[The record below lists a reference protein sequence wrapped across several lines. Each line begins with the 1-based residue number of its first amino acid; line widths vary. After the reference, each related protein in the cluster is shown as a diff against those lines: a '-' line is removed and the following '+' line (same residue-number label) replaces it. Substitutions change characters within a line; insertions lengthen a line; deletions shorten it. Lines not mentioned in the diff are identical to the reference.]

1 MIIDDV
7 IVLDAEFNRLFERA
21 QSIKATVDRQAK
33 VMDHPIETGAVITDH
48 RVMLPVTVE
57 LSLILSGEDYK
68 NTYHLIKALYL
79 SADLLTVQTRVD
91 VYYNMIVA
99 KMPHEETPDLRD
111 GVTLALSLREVE
123 LAKAAYGKAPPATP
137 AKAKDAK
144 NTNRGQQ
151 QPKETTETR
160 RTSVLGGL
168 FK

>member
-33 VMDHPIETGAVITDH
+33 VMDHPIETGAMVTDH

-57 LSLILSGEDYK
+57 LSLVLSGELYK
-68 NTYHLIKALYL
+68 NTYHLIKSLYL

-91 VYYNMIVA
+91 VFSNMIVA
-99 KMPHEETPDLRD
+99 KMPHEETADMRD
-111 GVTLALSLREVE
+111 GVTIALSLREVE
-123 LAKAAYGKAPPATP
+123 LVTAKYGKAATAAP
-137 AKAKDAK
+137 KKAKDSK

-151 QPKETTETR
+151 QPKATSETR
-160 RTSVLGGL
+160 KTSVLGGL